1 MSQEA
6 MMKVLEKASTDTT
19 FRDELKKNPEA
30 ALKSYDLTADE
41 RAALTSGDASKI
53 ESMGVDSRVSKLQG
67 SWFETDNSSFASGG
81 GA

>member
-6 MMKVLEKASTDTT
+6 MMKVLEKASTDTA

-81 GA
+81 SA